1 MPTRKETPDVL
12 GAVLGE
18 SAADSNTQ
26 PESSSPSVTTKP
38 AQERANRKRS
48 NVRKQKSTQKLRKW
62 EYQTVTFHEYGA
74 WKPRLID
81 QIEIEGWKNMPDM
94 PDYLAHL
101 GDEGWELAGVSKI
114 GRNQILAYFKR
125 SKS

>member
-18 SAADSNTQ
+18 AVADSSAQ
-26 PESSSPSVTTKP
+26 PGSSSVTTKP
-38 AQERANRKRS
+38 AQERASRKRS
-48 NVRKQKSTQKLRKW
+48 NVRKLQSTQKLRKW

-81 QIEIEGWKNMPDM
+81 QIEIEGWKNMPGM
-94 PDYLAHL
+94 PDYLAQL

-114 GRNQILAYFKR
+114 ERNQIMAFFKR
-125 SKS
+125 PKS